1 MQANPSNKYR
11 AYVLFLLMLTYLFSF
26 MDRQILSILIE
37 DIGNDFTLNDT
48 QRGLLMGLAF
58 ALFYAGLGVPV
69 AWLADRANRKNI
81 IAAAVTIWSIATAL
95 CALATGFWSLFAARV
110 GVGVGEAG
118 GTPPAHSILG
128 DYFKKSE
135 LTRALAIY
143 SSGPALG
150 AALGLMAG
158 GWLADL
164 IGWRM
169 TFVVVG
175 LPGILLGIIVYFTIR
190 EPRRGRFVVDEAN
203 PVVSRGF
210 KETFVSIFKQPAYIG
225 ALNGLTLQLMAGTIL
240 MSWAAVIMIRTF
252 GASTSQVG
260 LLLGLV
266 ILLGSPPGMIAGGF
280 LSDKL
285 AIRDAR
291 WMARIPAITIFL
303 AMPFYL
309 SAMFV
314 TDIYLMAVLIGVGAF
329 FIGFSFAPSM
339 GIIQTV
345 VKPDERALA
354 SAIFFLTSSLV
365 GLGIG
370 PILSGWISDV
380 LQPSHGQASINIS
393 VAITQCLYIPSA
405 LFFYWTTFKLKEHS
419 IKDD

>member
-1 MQANPSNKYR
+1 MQTETSNKYR
-11 AYVLFLLMLTYLFSF
+11 AYVLVLLMLTYLFSF

-81 IAAAVTIWSIATAL
+81 IAAAVTVWSIATAL

-128 DYFKKSE
+128 DYFRKSE
-135 LTRALAIY
+135 LTRALSIY
-143 SSGPALG
+143 STGPALG

-158 GWLADL
+158 GWLADQ

-175 LPGILLGIIVYFTIR
+175 LPGVLLGIIVYFTIR
-190 EPRRGRFVVDEAN
+190 EPRRGRFVVDEAV

-210 KETFVSIFKQPAYIG
+210 TEPFVSIFKQPAYVG

-252 GASTSQVG
+252 DASTSQAG
-260 LLLGLV
+260 FLLGLV
-266 ILLGSPPGMIAGGF
+266 ILFGSPPGMLAGGF

-309 SAMFV
+309 GAMFV
-314 TDIYLMAVLIGVGAF
+314 SNIYLMAVLIGIGAF

-365 GLGIG
+365 GLGFG
-370 PILSGWISDV
+370 PILSGWISDL
-380 LQPSHGQASINIS
+380 LQSTHGQSSINIS
-393 VAITQCLYIPSA
+393 VAITQCLYVPSA
-405 LFFYWTTFKLKEHS
+405 LFFYWTSFKLKDHS

>member
-1 MQANPSNKYR
+1 MTKDSNKYR
-11 AYVLFLLMLTYLFSF
+11 IYVLLILMLTYLFNY

-95 CALATGFWSLFAARV
+95 SALATGFWSLFAARV

-118 GTPPAHSILG
+118 GTPPAHSMLG

-135 LTRALAIY
+135 LTRALSIY
-143 SSGPALG
+143 STGPAMG

-158 GWLADL
+158 GWLAEQ

-175 LPGILLGIIVYFTIR
+175 LPGILLGIVVYLTVK
-190 EPRRGRFVVDEAN
+190 EPRRGRFVTDEST
-203 PVVSRGF
+203 PLKSRGF
-210 KETFVSIFKQPAYIG
+210 KETLDSLFKQPAYVG

-252 GASTSQVG
+252 DASTSQVG

-266 ILLGSPPGMIAGGF
+266 ILFGSPPGMLVGGF

-285 AIRDAR
+285 AYRDAR

-303 AMPFYL
+303 ALPFYL

-314 TDIYLMAVLIGVGAF
+314 SNIYVMAVLIGIGAF

-365 GLGIG
+365 GLGVG
-370 PILSGWISDV
+370 PIVSGWLSDA
-380 LQPSHGQASINIS
+380 LNPTYGQSSINIA
-393 VAITQCLYIPSA
+393 VAITQFLYIPSA
-405 LFFYWTTFKLKEHS
+405 AFFYWTAFKLKDHS

>member
-1 MQANPSNKYR
+1 MKTETSNKYR
-11 AYVLFLLMLTYLFSF
+11 IYVLLLLMLTYLFSF

-158 GWLADL
+158 GWLADQ

-175 LPGILLGIIVYFTIR
+175 LPGILLGIIVYFTIK
-190 EPRRGRFVVDEAN
+190 EPRRGRFVVDSSE
-203 PVVSRGF
+203 PLPSRGF
-210 KETFVSIFKQPAYIG
+210 KETFVSIFKQPAYVG
-225 ALNGLTLQLMAGTIL
+225 ALNGLTLQLMAGNIL

-252 GASTSQVG
+252 DASTSQAG
-260 LLLGLV
+260 FLLGLV
-266 ILLGSPPGMIAGGF
+266 ILFGSPPGMLAGGF

-285 AIRDAR
+285 GIRDAR
-291 WMARIPAITIFL
+291 WMARIPAITLLL

-309 SAMFV
+309 GAMFV
-314 TDIYLMAVLIGVGAF
+314 SNIYLMAILIGLGAF

-370 PILSGWISDV
+370 PIVSGWVSDL
-380 LQPSHGQASINIS
+380 LQSTYGQSSINIS
-393 VAITQCLYIPSA
+393 VAITQCLYVPAA
-405 LFFYWTTFKLKEHS
+405 LFFYWTTFKLKDHS